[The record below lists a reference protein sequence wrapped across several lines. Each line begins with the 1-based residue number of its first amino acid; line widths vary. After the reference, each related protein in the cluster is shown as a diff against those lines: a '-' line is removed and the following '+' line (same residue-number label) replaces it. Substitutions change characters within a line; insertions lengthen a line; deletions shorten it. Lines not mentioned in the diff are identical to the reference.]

1 MNSKN
6 LADEVVIEVTE
17 EEYQAELARGLE
29 EDEVLHPGKHTFR
42 RGGFLARHG
51 LTPEQITT
59 PVKAHITI
67 DLDLDIVTFF
77 KERAAATKTTSY
89 QTQINYALRMFMERE
104 KSTTTYTTE

>member
-6 LADEVVIEVTE
+6 LADEVIIEITE
-17 EEYQAELARGLE
+17 EEYQADRARGLA

-51 LTPEQITT
+51 LSPEQLTS
-59 PVKAHITI
+59 PVKAHVTI

-77 KERAAATKTTSY
+77 KERAGHAKSPSY
-89 QTQINYALRMFMERE
+89 QAQINHVLRMFMERE
-104 KSTTTYTTE
+104 KSATTYPAE